1 MFKHG
6 GAYDYESTKRW
17 LKHVPGG
24 DMFALSLVVIPVAL
38 GVHWTL
44 CVADI
49 PKQAKSI
56 SLVLHLY
63 CSGTITS
70 LLSADLYFNIA

>member
-6 GAYDYESTKRW
+6 GAYDYERTKRW
-17 LKHVPGG
+17 LKHVPRG
-24 DMFALSLVVIPVAL
+24 DMFALNLVFIPVSL

-44 CVADI
+44 CVVDI

-56 SLVLHLY
+56 SGFA
-63 CSGTITS
+63 S
-70 LLSADLYFNIA
+70 

>member
-6 GAYDYESTKRW
+6 GEYNYESTKRW

-24 DMFALSLVVIPVAL
+24 DMFAFSLVVVPVAL

-49 PKQAKSI
+49 PKQATSI
-56 SLVLHLY
+56 S
-63 CSGTITS
+63 GFAS
-70 LLSADLYFNIA
+70 LLFCDHHLTSPR